1 MTTSSDPHPDPLS
14 RAVAYLTAC
23 GLPAAKATECATSFA
38 AHPRPT
44 DAGTDPTPEIVDA
57 IEDWALTLPANTPPE
72 LSAQGLARS
81 RARMLL
87 VGLPACPAGL
97 CHSALPPGLAEA
109 LARVN
114 LQAAPD
120 LHPTAMTPQPLDLGP
135 LSDVAD
141 ETWRTFDKWPVLRG
155 VAMWAL
161 FLALLA
167 AVLVTVRF

>member
-1 MTTSSDPHPDPLS
+1 MSASPDPFSDPPS

-23 GLPAAKATECATSFA
+23 GLRAAKAVECAASFA
-38 AHPRPT
+38 AHPPP
-44 DAGTDPTPEIVDA
+44 DAPVDPTPEIIDA
-57 IEDWALTLPANTPPE
+57 IEDWALTLPATAPPE

-97 CHSALPPGLAEA
+97 CHSALPPGLVEA
-109 LARVN
+109 LGRVN
-114 LQAAPD
+114 LQATPD
-120 LHPTAMTPQPLDLGP
+120 LRPTTMTPQPLDLGP

-141 ETWRTFDKWPVLRG
+141 GTWRTFDKWPLLRG
-155 VAMWAL
+155 VAMWTL

-167 AVLVTVRF
+167 AALVMVRY